1 MRLAPNDFMFHVP
14 EVGRRIGPRG
24 PLLVQPHRRIP
35 GDESGWVELYG
46 RAAVSGMGM
55 GKGTGC
61 RDLWSEELLPPSG
74 PTSAQEM
81 LKYIAATLGVEYLR
95 DEPVPQERTAKVQKK
110 VDDSNAAYANLNTS
124 SKYPTLHQTS
134 ELAWAEVR
142 SKNGTFT
149 MKGRMRAQVSCTERV
164 NPPLASMT
172 DHKKKEPTTVDT
184 CQALLLYEAAPESQY
199 PALAEEWDRPGM
211 GPRLLDSWVRA
222 WVTRRT
228 TSSEN
233 SFIENERRLSW
244 EAKVQDSENVRK
256 KMIAEFD
263 VVLQKGLDKVLADAA
278 EKSQRNDSLS
288 PDWTDY
294 LLNRDLMGNDSRL
307 KLQNSAGPFSKWV
320 DDTGKKMFETKDP
333 DSDPNG
339 ILPGTWIEHGG
350 THKHATVDAPG
361 AANSASPSS
370 TRSIESRFGW
380 VQSGG
385 LLREPSGK
393 PDETTSNAC
402 GPRRS
407 SLAARPPTVLKFL
420 ALIERR

>member
-1 MRLAPNDFMFHVP
+1 
-14 EVGRRIGPRG
+14 
-24 PLLVQPHRRIP
+24 
-35 GDESGWVELYG
+35 
-46 RAAVSGMGM
+46 MGM
-55 GKGTGC
+55 GKGNC
-61 RDLWSEELLPPSG
+61 FPLQG

-81 LKYIAATLGVEYLR
+81 LKYIVATLGVEYLR
-95 DEPVPQERTAKVQKK
+95 DEPVPQERTAQVQKK
-110 VDDSNAAYANLNTS
+110 DDDSNAAYANLNKS

-134 ELAWAEVR
+134 DLAWAEVR

-149 MKGRMRAQVSCTERV
+149 MKGRLRAQVSCTERA

-199 PALAEEWDRPGM
+199 PALAEWDRPGM

-244 EAKVQDSENVRK
+244 EAKVQHSENVRK

-294 LLNRDLMGNDSRL
+294 LLNKDLMGNDSRL
-307 KLQNSAGPFSKWV
+307 KLQNSAGRFSKWV

-350 THKHATVDAPG
+350 THKNATADAPG
-361 AANSASPSS
+361 AAK
-370 TRSIESRFGW
+370 
-380 VQSGG
+380 SG
-385 LLREPSGK
+385 LFLR
-393 PDETTSNAC
+393 A
-402 GPRRS
+402 
-407 SLAARPPTVLKFL
+407 VY
-420 ALIERR
+420 